1 MTDHGGFQR
10 REVLAAGAGVAL
22 AGFAGCTTGNADGLP
37 AEVEVVM
44 RTTPYPEFDPD
55 LAHVGVGGTVVWRL
69 ESGTH
74 DTVSYHPD
82 THPPLRMPADA
93 EPWQSDKLRSV
104 GDTFEHTFQSAGIYD
119 YVDTEAVCIS
129 HEVAGNVGRVVVGWP
144 DPDPEEHPALSPP
157 QERLPGVARKHFED
171 LNEATIELLESTE
184 TQ

>member
-1 MTDHGGFQR
+1 MTLESGCRR
-10 REVLAAGAGVAL
+10 REVLAASAGLALTGVA
-22 AGFAGCTTGNADGLP
+22 GCLGGSDDGLP
-37 AEVEVVM
+37 DRVEVTM

-55 LAHVGVGGTVVWRL
+55 LAHVGVGGTVVWTL

-93 EPWQSDKLRSV
+93 THWKSEKLRSV
-104 GDTFEHTFQSAGIYD
+104 GETFEHTFESAGIYD

-144 DPDPEEHPALSPP
+144 DPDPEKHPALGPT
-157 QERLPGVARKHFED
+157 QEELPGVARKHFED
-171 LNEATIELLESTE
+171 LNDATVELLENPDTA
-184 TQ
+184 